1 MTNVVIASAART
13 AVGSFGGAFA
23 NTPAH
28 DLGAAVLSAV
38 VERAGIDKS
47 EVSETI
53 LGQVLTAGQGQN
65 PARQAHVNAGLPIE
79 SAAWSI
85 NQVCGS
91 GLRAVALGAQHI
103 QLGDAGIVAA
113 GGQEN
118 MTLSPHVAH
127 LRAGQKMGDMMYID
141 SMIRDGLW
149 DAFNGYHMGQ
159 TAENVAEK
167 WQISRE
173 TQDEFAVAS
182 QNKAE
187 AAQKAGRFAY
197 EIAAF
202 TVSTRKG
209 DIVVDADEYIRH
221 GANIEA
227 MQKMRPAFTKDGSV
241 TAANASGLNDGAAA
255 TLLMS
260 ADEAEK
266 RGIEPL
272 ARIASYATAG
282 LDPSIMGVGPI
293 YASRKA
299 MDKAGWSVDDLD
311 LIEANEAFAAQACAV
326 NKEMGWDP
334 AIVNV
339 NGGAI
344 ALGHPIGCSGARLV
358 VTLVHA
364 LRNRDKETGI
374 ASLCHGTG
382 GSTAVA
388 IQRL

>member
-13 AVGSFGGAFA
+13 PVGSFLGSFA

-28 DLGAAVLSAV
+28 ELGRIVIEAV

-53 LGQVLTAGQGQN
+53 LGQVLTAAQGQN
-65 PARQAHVNAGLPIE
+65 PARQAHINAGLPKE
-79 SAAWSI
+79 SAAWGI

-103 QLGDAGIVAA
+103 ILGDAAIVVA

-118 MTLSPHVAH
+118 MSMSPHAAP
-127 LRAGQKMGDMMYID
+127 LRQGQKMGDMTYVD
-141 SMIRDGLW
+141 TMIRDGLW

-159 TAENVAEK
+159 TAENVAQQ

-173 TQDEFAVAS
+173 MQDEFAVAS

-187 AAQKAGRFAY
+187 AAQKAGRFAD
-197 EIAAF
+197 EITAV
-202 TVSTRKG
+202 TIRTRKG
-209 DIVVDADEYIRH
+209 DIVVDSDEYIRH
-221 GANIEA
+221 GATMDA
-227 MQKMRPAFTKDGSV
+227 MQKLRPAFTKDGSV

-260 ADEAEK
+260 ADEAETL
-266 RGIEPL
+266 GIEPL

-293 YASRKA
+293 HASRKA
-299 MDKAGWSVDDLD
+299 LEKAGWKVDDLD
-311 LIEANEAFAAQACAV
+311 LVEANEAFAAQACAV
-326 NKEMGWDP
+326 NKDMGWDP
-334 AIVNV
+334 EIVNV

-344 ALGHPIGCSGARLV
+344 AIGHPIGASGARVLN
-358 VTLVHA
+358 TLLFEMQRRGSKKGLATLCIGGGMGVA
-364 LRNRDKETGI
+364 LCVERP
-374 ASLCHGTG
+374 
-382 GSTAVA
+382 
-388 IQRL
+388 